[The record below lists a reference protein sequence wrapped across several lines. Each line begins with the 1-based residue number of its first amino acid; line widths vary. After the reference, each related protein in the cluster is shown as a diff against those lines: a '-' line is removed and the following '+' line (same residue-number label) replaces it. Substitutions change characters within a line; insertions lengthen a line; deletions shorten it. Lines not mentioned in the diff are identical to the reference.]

1 MLKVIILLYSYI
13 LARPDHNDMH
23 AYVYAFA
30 NSIANT
36 IRAYQKSYVKYIYLL
51 WTEIEFYNKYNW
63 NEKEVTIN
71 LKNI

>member
-36 IRAYQKSYVKYIYLL
+36 IRAYQKSYVKYIL
-51 WTEIEFYNKYNW
+51 
-63 NEKEVTIN
+63 
-71 LKNI
+71 